1 MQLKTT
7 GDLRGF
13 LADVLVG
20 IRDGSIDANQANSI
34 SKVAAQIN
42 QSLSTE
48 VQARIN
54 LKELGGEAGQMIIAS
69 DHVRDV
75 PSMIESAPTE
85 TPKIITQ
92 DIPRADVIDPSKITP
107 MPKHA
112 EQANPVKPIIVTRNR
127 ADGDKIWCDQCE
139 TRVTTSQAIGC
150 KSQHCKA
157 KDAA

>member
-1 MQLKTT
+1 VQLKTT

-20 IRDGSIDANQANSI
+20 IRDGSIDANKANSI

-48 VQARIN
+48 VQARMN
-54 LKELGGEAGQMIIAS
+54 LKGLDGEAGQMVIAS

-75 PSMIESAPTE
+75 PNMIESAPVE
-85 TPKIITQ
+85 PVQ
-92 DIPRADVIDPSKITP
+92 SVHQLASADVNDASKVMP
-107 MPKHA
+107 MSKQA
-112 EQANPVKPIIVTRNR
+112 DQANPVKPVIVTRNR
-127 ADGDKIWCDQCE
+127 QEGDKLWCDQCE
-139 TRVTTSQAIGC
+139 MRVTTGQAVGC
-150 KSQHCKA
+150 KSPHCKA

>member
-20 IRDGSIDANQANSI
+20 IRDGSIDAGQANSI

-54 LKELGGEAGQMIIAS
+54 LKELGGEAGAMVIVS

-75 PSMIESAPTE
+75 PKMIESVTVEPVQSVHQL
-85 TPKIITQ
+85 PQ
-92 DIPRADVIDPSKITP
+92 ADVVDPGKV
-107 MPKHA
+107 MPLGKRA
-112 EQANPVKPIIVTRNR
+112 EQADPAKPIIVTRPR
-127 ADGDKIWCDQCE
+127 KESDKIWCEQCE
-139 TRVTTSQAIGC
+139 MRVTVGQAVGC